1 MAADDMSDRL
11 IFRSA
16 HCELLWKL
24 TGGGGWLRKT
34 LPADN
39 LDDPAVYLLAKGLAE
54 VVDGRLQATR
64 AAYALRKQIEQER

>member
-1 MAADDMSDRL
+1 MSARL

-16 HCELLWKL
+16 HRELLWKL

-34 LPADN
+34 LPADT

-64 AAYALRKQIEQER
+64 AACQLRRQIERGL